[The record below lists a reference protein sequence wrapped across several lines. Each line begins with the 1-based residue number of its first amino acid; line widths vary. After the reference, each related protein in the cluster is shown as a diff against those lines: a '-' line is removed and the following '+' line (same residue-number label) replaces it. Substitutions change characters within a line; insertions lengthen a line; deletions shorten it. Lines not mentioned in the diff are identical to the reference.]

1 MAAGNHVTS
10 VLNQFSRLV
19 CPLLR
24 LWRYEVRTYVYWN
37 VLMCI
42 SHLLRARCAG
52 RSPQLPSPLPP
63 HSHGYPHLP
72 SLVMLQGVLL
82 KVNSL
87 SILCDHVM
95 VFRVCLGP

>member
-42 SHLLRARCAG
+42 SHLLRKMRWSFTSAAVTAAATLAW
-52 RSPQLPSPLPP
+52 LPSSTLSGDAPGSALE
-63 HSHGYPHLP
+63 G
-72 SLVMLQGVLL
+72 
-82 KVNSL
+82 KFFVNSL
-87 SILCDHVM
+87 
-95 VFRVCLGP
+95 